1 MPCKGQDPVAQ
12 PMAAPLPTPLL
23 PDCQAETTLIN
34 FTVTERGLEDQLL
47 ALVVNKERADLEEA
61 KGALIVQNSG
71 KRRVLRSCCAAVC
84 RAGRCCAGCVCCAG
98 PGWQSW
104 L

>member
-1 MPCKGQDPVAQ
+1 
-12 PMAAPLPTPLL
+12 MAAPLPTPLL